1 MLAINYN
8 NIVLKYKENLLFL
21 RLIIFLN
28 KKSNKKFALFF
39 IFEYNNIVIR
49 EEALFSYDCQVFPD
63 IWDHYY
69 HLRESIYHCLVI
81 IAYLQR
87 FVYLG

>member
-49 EEALFSYDCQVFPD
+49 EEVFSWNGCQVFPD
-63 IWDHYY
+63 I
-69 HLRESIYHCLVI
+69 
-81 IAYLQR
+81 
-87 FVYLG
+87 